1 MNVSLAASP
10 QLDHHYLN
18 FLRDLEALIPD
29 ENTDETEDGI
39 FSRDIDEDE
48 VADGKAHAY
57 EHNLDASPGCDET
70 TYRIILNIPNDV
82 LAKFLNEC
90 VTKKKAP
97 SKWLLA
103 LVIGI
108 LKLGKPADDPA
119 GYRLIVMECTCAKLL
134 AFIIDR
140 RIRIYA
146 ERKKL
151 LPDSQN
157 GFRPTYRTTNNPL
170 ILKTLIDKAASQ
182 KRPLYF
188 AYMDWRNAFP
198 TTHRPML
205 WIKLASM
212 GVKGPIIDWL
222 RMMYRKMEYV
232 VKVCGSHS
240 DPFSS
245 NLGVITGNPSSPM
258 LFDLGVSDF
267 KLTIHPADVILFDTV
282 VNLLMHA
289 DDTGLVTTCPIH
301 MQSQLGQFEHYA
313 GRTGFECSVPKCLII
328 IHNAQYE
335 KEKNVKFTLHG
346 RELQVVKD
354 TKYIG
359 AHFQSSKGNMF
370 KKHYETYAK
379 KASRA
384 SGAILHAKSFVGND
398 MAVWDSLELYR
409 GRVEPYL
416 MNGAEYSPDTVDSLT
431 SLLKDVQHKFLR
443 RVLYQQKH
451 SSLDVLFTET
461 GIRPVQYSRIILLLK
476 NMKYL
481 AQLPHNH
488 LAWKAWRESFSLAEA
503 GYTSLFTETCYVLEK
518 KLPRP
523 VVWNVPTFEN
533 VTASHISMIIEKV
546 EESMR
551 SALHFGMIKCPRTQD
566 SLKDRKEYD
575 KKAKKMVFKAIA
587 FRHYLR
593 VPTASHRK
601 ALIHLV
607 TGNHQLAVERLRW
620 NERNRPR
627 VDDRNKRTC
636 RFCHVQIEDPPHVL
650 FECRANAEI
659 VSVRNTFISKMLAEF
674 PMHSRRF
681 EDAWDLFRSL
691 LADKKVINLFAKLA
705 FDVLELVYAVD
716 LLNK

>member
-267 KLTIHPADVILFDTV
+267 KLTIHPADDWSQHVFDLGVSDFKLTIHPADVILFDTV

-398 MAVWDSLELYR
+398 MTVWDSLELYR

-546 EESMR
+546 EESMSIIHILSYPILGLPNPGLEAIEAAGAKIQASQQPIIDVNR
-551 SALHFGMIKCPRTQD
+551 RMMAIVASLGSPLKEVHFLDGTLPSQAT
-566 SLKDRKEYD
+566 
-575 KKAKKMVFKAIA
+575 
-587 FRHYLR
+587 
-593 VPTASHRK
+593 
-601 ALIHLV
+601 
-607 TGNHQLAVERLRW
+607 
-620 NERNRPR
+620 RNRPALPR
-627 VDDRNKRTC
+627 LRSIEDIRTL
-636 RFCHVQIEDPPHVL
+636 RPAYIDIYLAGYGVQIKNVPHNL
-650 FECRANAEI
+650 TLR
-659 VSVRNTFISKMLAEF
+659 RQRLA
-674 PMHSRRF
+674 
-681 EDAWDLFRSL
+681 
-691 LADKKVINLFAKLA
+691 VIIGCTT
-705 FDVLELVYAVD
+705 YC
-716 LLNK
+716 